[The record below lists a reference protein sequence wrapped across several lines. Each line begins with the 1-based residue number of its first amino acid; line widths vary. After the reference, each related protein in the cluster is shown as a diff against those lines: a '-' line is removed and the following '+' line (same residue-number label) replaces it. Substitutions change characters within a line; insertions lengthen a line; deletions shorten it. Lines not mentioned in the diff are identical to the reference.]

1 MKSFLG
7 EMSGTELANFMG
19 FNTKTK
25 PSKSPISESYIHRD
39 LSFFV
44 LQDKLL
50 AGNALE
56 FLGLEREL
64 FE

>member
-1 MKSFLG
+1 
-7 EMSGTELANFMG
+7 MSSVQAD
-19 FNTKTK
+19 
-25 PSKSPISESYIHRD
+25 SYY
-39 LSFFV
+39 FV

-56 FLGLEREL
+56 FLGLKREQ

>member
-1 MKSFLG
+1 MNPKVVC
-7 EMSGTELANFMG
+7 AYV
-19 FNTKTK
+19 
-25 PSKSPISESYIHRD
+25 SYSIQYNVY
-39 LSFFV
+39 SFV

-56 FLGLEREL
+56 FLGLKREQ